1 MAILDMKAISATPLV
16 ERPFNHLAAPNLL
29 GCEALSAIEKDFP
42 DVPGAG
48 IFPLSGLSYGPSFT
62 ALISSHHQ
70 LSGIAPMQGTEED
83 FGPAPAID
91 AQAGLADL
99 GRFSR
104 PFTHDPD

>member
-1 MAILDMKAISATPLV
+1 MAILDLKALSATPLV
-16 ERPFNHLAAPNLL
+16 ERLFNHLAAPNLL
-29 GCEALSAIEKDFP
+29 GCEALSAIEKEFP

-48 IFPLSGLSYGPSFT
+48 IFPLSVLSYGPSFA

-70 LSGIAPMQGTEED
+70 LSGIAPMQGTAED

-91 AQAGLADL
+91 VKADL
-99 GRFSR
+99 AELGLFSR